1 MCKYVLLLASFGCLI
16 NSYSEEVLSAS
27 NLSSWRRS
35 HVGSFLS
42 VKSSKR
48 FARGVFDI
56 SQCFILCL
64 FKGDCVFDI
73 SQCFILCL
81 FKAKWHYS
89 SVFDISHCFIL
100 CLFKARWHYSSV
112 FDISHC
118 FISCLF
124 KGDCV
129 FDISHCFILCLFK
142 ASWHYSRVF
151 DISHCFILCPVSY
164 THLTLPTMA
173 VV

>member
-81 FKAKWHYS
+81 FKA
-89 SVFDISHCFIL
+89 
-100 CLFKARWHYSSV
+100 RWHYSSI
-112 FDISHC
+112 FDTVATHESRASSLRHWFRRLAGHAFAI
-118 FISCLF
+118 F
-124 KGDCV
+124 KLQFLTSWTRNRVRTVVCVCV
-129 FDISHCFILCLFK
+129 FLFP
-142 ASWHYSRVF
+142 F
-151 DISHCFILCPVSY
+151 
-164 THLTLPTMA
+164 
-173 VV
+173 